1 MEAIYRKIMTT
12 TKNYKTYKQIP
23 EAIVNQENFVG
34 NSVQGVKED
43 DWYYVYSYGTLMA
56 IVLANDAG
64 VVLNKH
70 KYSRTTSKIQ
80 AILRRLFEDATVYE
94 VYPAGETMYR
104 DNKAMHEKA
113 EDAAIADA

>member
-1 MEAIYRKIMTT
+1 MEAIYRKIMT

-23 EAIVNQENFVG
+23 EAIANQENFEG
-34 NSVQGVKED
+34 SSVQGYKEN

-56 IVLANDAG
+56 IVLANGAG

-70 KYSRTTSKIQ
+70 KYSPTTSKIQ
-80 AILRRLFEDATVYE
+80 NILRWLFEDATVYD

-104 DNKAMHEKA
+104 DNKAMREKA
-113 EDAAIADA
+113 EDVAIADA

>member
-12 TKNYKTYKQIP
+12 KNYKTYKEIP
-23 EAIVNQENFVG
+23 DAITNQENFAG
-34 NSVQGVKED
+34 SSVQGYKEN

-56 IVLANDAG
+56 IVLANGAG

-70 KYSRTTSKIQ
+70 HYSPTTSKIQ
-80 AILRRLFEDATVYE
+80 NILRWLFEDATVYE

-104 DNKAMHEKA
+104 DNKAMREKA

>member
-12 TKNYKTYKQIP
+12 KNYKTYKEIP
-23 EAIVNQENFVG
+23 EAITKQENFAG
-34 NSVQGVKED
+34 SSVQGYKEN

-56 IVLANDAG
+56 IVLPNCAG

-70 KYSRTTSKIQ
+70 CYSPTTSKIQ
-80 AILRRLFEDATVYE
+80 NILRWLFEDATVYE

-104 DNKAMHEKA
+104 DNKAMREKA
-113 EDAAIADA
+113 EDVAISD

>member
-1 MEAIYRKIMTT
+1 METIYRKIMTA
-12 TKNYKTYKQIP
+12 NYKTYKEIHD
-23 EAIVNQENFVG
+23 AITKQENFAG
-34 NSVQGVKED
+34 SSVQGYKEN

-70 KYSRTTSKIQ
+70 HYSPTTSKIQ
-80 AILRRLFEDATVYE
+80 NILRWLFEDTTVYE

-104 DNKAMHEKA
+104 DNKAMREKA
-113 EDAAIADA
+113 EDVAIAD